1 MTSKAS
7 KSTSEMPVSGK
18 TVKRPPG
25 GDKSTTNH
33 KDLPQI
39 PAGQPDSKSTRE
51 RKSVMKHI
59 DIKSQNSGDNAVLF
73 EKIWAL
79 SNAINEGKLEARA
92 DLTGAT
98 DSERE
103 ILESVNQMID
113 TIVAP
118 LNVTAEYVD
127 RISKGDIPPKITDTY
142 NGDFNEIKNNIN
154 NCIDGLGG
162 LVECDRIL
170 HRMSIND
177 YTKGVEGNYIGIYA
191 SMAKSTNEVRDRL
204 LGVTRQINEI
214 AVGNTAELAEL
225 KKVGKRCEEDK
236 VLPAVIECME
246 TIEMLINDTGM
257 LAKASVDGKLATRA
271 DAGKHRGEY
280 RKIIQG
286 VNETL
291 DAVIGPL
298 NVAAEYVDRIS
309 KGDIPPKITDNY
321 NGDFNEIKN
330 NLNQCLD
337 VMSGLLKETNTLIQ
351 ATQDGKLQ
359 MRGNAQ
365 QFPGGWGELVGGVN
379 KLIDAFVGPINVT
392 AEYVDRISKGDIP
405 PKITDTYNG
414 DFNEIKNN
422 LNQCLDV
429 MSGLLKETNALIQ
442 ATQDGKLQMRGNAQ
456 QFAGG
461 WGELVGGVNK
471 LIDAFVGPINVTA
484 EYVDRISKGDIPPK
498 ITDTYNGDFNEIKN
512 NLNQCLDVMSG
523 LLKETNALIQATQE
537 GKLQMRGNAQQFP
550 GGWGELV
557 GGVNKL
563 IDAFVGPINVTAE
576 YVDRISK
583 GDIPPKITDTYNGDF
598 NEIKNNLNQCLDVMS
613 GLLKETNTL
622 IQATQDGKLQTR
634 GNAQQ
639 FAGGWGEL
647 VGGINKLIDAFVG
660 PLNVTAEYVDRI
672 SKGDIPPKI
681 TDTYNGDFNEIKNN
695 INNCIDGLGG
705 LVECDRIM
713 HRMTLN
719 DHTKS
724 VEGNY
729 IGIYASMAKSTNEV
743 RDRLLGV
750 TRQINEIAVGNTA
763 ELAEL
768 KRIGKRCEEDKV
780 LPAVI
785 GCMETIEM
793 LINDTGM
800 LATAAVDGKLATR
813 ADAGKHHGE
822 YRKIIQGVN
831 ETLDAVIGP
840 LNVAAEYVDR
850 ISKGD
855 IPPKISDNYKGDFNE
870 IKNNLNVLIDSMN
883 EITGVAEQIADG
895 NLVVDVRERSEQ
907 DRLMQALILM
917 LEKLTEVVTNVQ
929 VASDQVATG
938 SQEMS
943 GKTEQISQGATEQAA
958 SAEGG
963 VFVDG
968 TDDLQYYAER

>member
-442 ATQDGKLQMRGNAQ
+442 ATQ
-456 QFAGG
+456 
-461 WGELVGGVNK
+461 
-471 LIDAFVGPINVTA
+471 
-484 EYVDRISKGDIPPK
+484 
-498 ITDTYNGDFNEIKN
+498 
-512 NLNQCLDVMSG
+512 
-523 LLKETNALIQATQE
+523 E

-681 TDTYNGDFNEIKNN
+681 TDTYNCDFNEIKNN
-695 INNCIDGLGG
+695 VNNCIDGLGG